1 MVESEPTR
9 RIVGS
14 TSLPHNQ
21 SRNDCRRID
30 FAHSD
35 TRLGRALVN
44 PPARIRPEL
53 DTLVGLFYAAP
64 EELGQFEEVS
74 RADTPPVYRALL
86 HHEHHMTVT
95 VENFHG
101 GPVDVRVLEVQHAGR
116 HYARK
121 ILLTRQ
127 SDSAVVQFGIM
138 RLNFDYVSDE
148 IRRDIESEKIPL
160 GRVLI
165 KHDVL
170 RVIHLA
176 ALWRVSP
183 GPELC
188 QVFGIRSHEATYG
201 RTAVIDCNGEPA
213 VELLEIV
220 TPVKE

>member
-1 MVESEPTR
+1 
-9 RIVGS
+9 
-14 TSLPHNQ
+14 
-21 SRNDCRRID
+21 
-30 FAHSD
+30 
-35 TRLGRALVN
+35 
-44 PPARIRPEL
+44 L

-64 EELGQFEEVS
+64 EELGQFDEVL

-101 GPVDVRVLEVQHAGR
+101 CPVNVRVLEVLRSGH

-127 SDSAVVQFGIM
+127 TDGAVVQFGIM
-138 RLNFDYVSDE
+138 RLNLDCVSAA

-160 GRVLI
+160 GHVLI
-165 KHDVL
+165 KYDVL
-170 RVIHLA
+170 RVIHLDG
-176 ALWRVSP
+176 LWRVSP
-183 GPELC
+183 GPDLC
-188 QVFGIRSHEATYG
+188 RLFEVTPAEVTYG

-220 TPVKE
+220 TPVLE

>member
-1 MVESEPTR
+1 MNPTAALIYSR
-9 RIVGS
+9 PRS
-14 TSLPHNQ
+14 PHNG
-21 SRNDCRRID
+21 SRNIRPANRPPRC
-30 FAHSD
+30 FC
-35 TRLGRALVN
+35 VN

-53 DTLVGLFYAAP
+53 DTLVGLFYDVP
-64 EELGQFEEVS
+64 DELAQFDEVS

-101 GPVDVRVLEVQHAGR
+101 CAVDVRVLDVKRTGH

-127 SDSAVVQFGIM
+127 SDNAVVQFGIM
-138 RLNFDYVSDE
+138 RLNFGYVSDE

-160 GRVLI
+160 GHVLI
-165 KHDVL
+165 QHDVL
-170 RVIHLA
+170 RVIHLDQ
-176 ALWRVSP
+176 LWRVVP
-183 GPELC
+183 GPDLC
-188 QVFGIRSHEATYG
+188 RLFNISPSESTYG

-220 TPVKE
+220 TPVRE

>member
-1 MVESEPTR
+1 
-9 RIVGS
+9 
-14 TSLPHNQ
+14 
-21 SRNDCRRID
+21 
-30 FAHSD
+30 
-35 TRLGRALVN
+35 VN

-53 DTLVGLFYAAP
+53 DTLVGLFYDAH
-64 EELGQFEEVS
+64 EELAQFDEVS

-101 GPVDVRVLEVQHAGR
+101 CPVDVRVLDVKRSGR

-127 SDSAVVQFGIM
+127 SDDAVVQFGIM
-138 RLNFDYVSDE
+138 RLNFDYVSEE
-148 IRRDIESEKIPL
+148 IRNDIESQKIPL

-165 KHDVL
+165 RHNVL
-170 RVIHLA
+170 RVIHLDQ
-176 ALWRVSP
+176 LWRVLP
-183 GPELC
+183 GPDLC
-188 QVFGIRSHEATYG
+188 LLFNIGPDEATYG

-220 TPVKE
+220 TPVRE